1 MTYANPDEIT
11 EVDAISGSFFCIR
24 RELYEQLN
32 GFDEDFFMYGE
43 DLDLCFRA
51 KASGFKNYYTPV
63 TNVLHFRGQSSRT
76 RRIKSYIDF
85 YNAMWIFVKKHKSY
99 YLVPRFLIFIG
110 IVIAACVGVF
120 SRLVPQF
127 WKIFLDLGV
136 IALWS
141 MLLLD
146 FENSGEW
153 KIAVVAA
160 VVNLLFFI
168 FRGEYASASLE
179 VGRSLRF
186 QLPLNLVSV
195 GTSAGYLMLEYSE
208 LYNAAWA
215 GVVCASSVLVPL
227 AFWGWRRFLF
237 WALYFY
243 RIFAKKRH
251 RSILLGG
258 GEDSLQPWF
267 DSHIVIPGM
276 EILGCVSRDPCSVS
290 EENRK
295 HLLGSYVDMDSI
307 CRRTDCHE
315 LLVVSN
321 FSGSREN
328 FDLQWLEKLG
338 MKVFLLIGTPRNG
351 DFALINLKNLH

>member
-1 MTYANPDEIT
+1 
-11 EVDAISGSFFCIR
+11 
-24 RELYEQLN
+24 
-32 GFDEDFFMYGE
+32 
-43 DLDLCFRA
+43 
-51 KASGFKNYYTPV
+51 
-63 TNVLHFRGQSSRT
+63 
-76 RRIKSYIDF
+76 
-85 YNAMWIFVKKHKSY
+85 MWIFVKKHKSY

-186 QLPLNLVSV
+186 QLPLNLVTV
-195 GTSAGYLMLEYSE
+195 GASAGYLMLEYSE
-208 LYNAAWA
+208 LYNVAWA